1 MKTALKKCAVVGN
14 WKKIQNTVNF
24 QETHFKKEAISIF
37 LKKKKKKKKIFSL
50 CKGRGKML
58 SIAH

>member
-24 QETHFKKEAISIF
+24 QETHFKKEVISIF
-37 LKKKKKKKKIFSL
+37 LKKKKKKNFFP
-50 CKGRGKML
+50 M
-58 SIAH
+58 